1 MSLTLVSMLMDGT
14 CKTKIQIAIIH
25 GISGGGGPY
34 PQPPLLENSVL
45 WTLSSYSFAFKMA
58 NKQKISLEPRSWKK
72 KLWIRAWL
80 VFALGLMQVNN
91 LTLGCNSILY

>member
-1 MSLTLVSMLMDGT
+1 
-14 CKTKIQIAIIH
+14 
-25 GISGGGGPY
+25 
-34 PQPPLLENSVL
+34 
-45 WTLSSYSFAFKMA
+45 MA